1 MFWCKCRKKIK
12 LTKNI
17 KLNNVN
23 ISVFLSI
30 LSFFEV
36 ERKIYILF
44 SNHYFTFLTTSQA
57 SVTAQWISDKKKRK
71 KVVQSGFQ
79 KIFQKKSVT
88 IMNYTNKESLP
99 L

>member
-1 MFWCKCRKKIK
+1 MLTLPYFYQFW
-12 LTKNI
+12 
-17 KLNNVN
+17 V
-23 ISVFLSI
+23 
-30 LSFFEV
+30 FFEV

-79 KIFQKKSVT
+79 KIFQKKRVT

-99 L
+99 LWCKQL